1 MVKLGSTAFKD
12 TYISRMRW
20 ISYFLIFATAALGCS
35 AQVEQPCNP
44 QRVFAQ
50 ANMLLK
56 AGKYEQA
63 LATLD
68 PLQRCQRL
76 SSIEKFNIGWL
87 YGRAHNFEK
96 ALQIFKSI
104 NSNVPNHLTHQY
116 AIALTEFE
124 LGDIHSTV
132 DILTALRTQGMFDS
146 KCANLLGV
154 AYSKLGLYQDAYP
167 LFAQELRKNPRDLF
181 AYLNLVTLYADTGN
195 FVKASDVAN
204 QAVHTF
210 PQNPD
215 VFIVSGSAHTLL
227 GKLDAAHIDFATA
240 ARLAPAKADPRFFL
254 ALTDY
259 KQGKFATAA
268 SELKKAIAAGIVNSD
283 LHYLLAESLIKID
296 PSDSREPLVELDRA
310 IAIDSQS
317 VPARSLRGKLLLEGG
332 HPKQAIVDL
341 KLALRTD
348 PDSRSATYNLA
359 RAYTALGETAEAKV
373 LFQRLNS
380 HPTDSLHELSER
392 KLKDALAGNASE

>member
-1 MVKLGSTAFKD
+1 MIKLGSTACKD
-12 TYISRMRW
+12 TSISLVRW
-20 ISYFLIFATAALGCS
+20 VSCFLIFVTSVLGYS

-44 QRVFAQ
+44 QKVLAQ

-56 AGKYEQA
+56 AGKYEEAQVI
-63 LATLD
+63 LD
-68 PLQRCQRL
+68 PLQKCQHL
-76 SSIEKFNIGWL
+76 SSIEKFNMGWL

-96 ALQIFKSI
+96 ALQVFKST

-116 AIALTEFE
+116 AIALTKFE
-124 LGDIHSTV
+124 LGDIHGTV
-132 DILTALRTQGMFDS
+132 DILTALRTQGVFDS
-146 KCANLLGV
+146 RCSNLLGV
-154 AYSKLGLYQDAYP
+154 AYSKLGQYQDAYP
-167 LFAQELRKNPRDLF
+167 LFAQELRKNPHDLF

-195 FVKASDVAN
+195 FSKASDVAS

-210 PQNPD
+210 PQDPD

-240 ARLAPAKADPRFFL
+240 ERLAPAKADPRFFL
-254 ALTDY
+254 ALIDY
-259 KQGKFATAA
+259 KQGKFTTAA
-268 SELKKAIAAGIVNSD
+268 SELKKAIAAGIVDSD

-296 PSDSREPLVELDRA
+296 PSNSREPLVELDRA

-317 VPARSLRGKLLLEGG
+317 VPARSLRGKLLLEDG
-332 HPKQAIVDL
+332 HPKQAVVDL
-341 KLALRTD
+341 KLALRID

-359 RAYTALGETAEAKV
+359 RAYSALGETAEAKV
-373 LFQRLNS
+373 LFQRLSS
-380 HPTDSLHELSER
+380 HPADSLHELSER